1 MRAPEADIIPAQF
14 STLPHPQAQDIKAVS
29 NGFNAAGNFK
39 ERRVSMKRFF
49 AILGCCAI
57 CAVISASVFISE
69 GTTEGDFGIYATESE
84 INTVVSKMSG
94 TNAVSAMNEF
104 HIAIDESTVMPLY
117 HASLLNY
124 AATGEF
130 EFEPFQLDGEQ
141 VYVSDAVDAEG
152 NFAGVIEFNANDI
165 HIYMPTA
172 DEHESVDFISNLR
185 RINILTAESAV
196 PIPTD
201 AKLMFVEGLG
211 YAYYMNDGEDAI
223 LVAAEWKGTNEDIF
237 TQENG
242 GIIAIDDELMRY
254 AEELV
259 AVKSANEQYL
269 ATLASGENP

>member
-1 MRAPEADIIPAQF
+1 
-14 STLPHPQAQDIKAVS
+14 
-29 NGFNAAGNFK
+29 
-39 ERRVSMKRFF
+39 MKRFF

-57 CAVISASVFISE
+57 CAVISVSVFTSE
-69 GTTEGDFGIYATESE
+69 GTTEGGFGIYATESE

-152 NFAGVIEFNANDI
+152 NFAGVMEFNSNDI

-172 DEHESVDFISNLR
+172 DEHKSVDFISNIR

-211 YAYYMNDGEDAI
+211 YAYYMNDAEDAI